1 MSSAW
6 SMISCNVFGICVV
19 TFVSWLS
26 RGQELRSGPHAVE
39 DHQHVGMVDDLVHT
53 DLQQGAV
60 AGRTDQHLAV
70 VPEVPDRDGIPI
82 GV

>member
-6 SMISCNVFGICVV
+6 STISCNVFSICVV
-19 TFVSWLS
+19 TFVPWLS